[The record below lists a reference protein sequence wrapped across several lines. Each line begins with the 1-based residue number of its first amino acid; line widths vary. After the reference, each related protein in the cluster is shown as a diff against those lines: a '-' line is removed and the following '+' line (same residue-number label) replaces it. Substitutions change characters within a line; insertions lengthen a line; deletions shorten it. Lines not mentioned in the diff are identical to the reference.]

1 MYQCSQNFI
10 IITKFKINFAIFL
23 DLQKFR
29 MIMGKTKKIKLLH
42 AITTNA

>member
-1 MYQCSQNFI
+1 MYQFSQSFMI
-10 IITKFKINFAIFL
+10 TTKFKITFAIFL
-23 DLQKFR
+23 DFQEFR